1 MNLLIAFLNLR
12 RIDVFLFI
20 GIKGKPHK
28 NICKRIF
35 FAKMVYNRPGSEEN
49 VFFFRIFKSKP
60 FFCKK
65 NYSENQSH
73 DIQSAE
79 NIFSFLK
86 CKKSQGIYVLCFKA
100 SKMLRIGRVMRVL
113 QLSE

>member
-49 VFFFRIFKSKP
+49 VFFFRIFKQKL
-60 FFCKK
+60 FFEKK
-65 NYSENQSH
+65 TILKIKVTAFRAQK
-73 DIQSAE
+73 A
-79 NIFSFLK
+79 FFFFLK
-86 CKKSQGIYVLCFKA
+86 GK
-100 SKMLRIGRVMRVL
+100 
-113 QLSE
+113 